1 MILKLFEPAVER
13 VMSDQGPA
21 VRRRAIWAR
30 SPVKLESAMHHG
42 RLAALRANMAALD
55 LDAVAIVP
63 GANFQYLT
71 GGRFSSMERRTILV
85 IPAEGEVRAIL
96 PALELLSWERL
107 EFEARVHSWRDSDG
121 YAA

>member
-1 MILKLFEPAVER
+1 MR
-13 VMSDQGPA
+13 Q
-21 VRRRAIWAR
+21 R
-30 SPVKLESAMHHG
+30 

-71 GGRFSSMERRTILV
+71 GGRFSSMERPTILV
-85 IPAEGEVRAIL
+85 IPAKGEVRAIL

-107 EFEARVHSWRDSDG
+107 EIDARVHAWRDSDG
-121 YAA
+121 YAAACAAAAAGLPPRRLAVEGQRLPGFE